1 MDSQRFLGL
10 AGQGREGCRCQ
21 KGEVLLNANNLGH
34 YDCHCIKMCR
44 KQNILPVFLKSYH
57 MEKKG
62 QGGKSLA
69 NFVYLYFW
77 NNV

>member
-1 MDSQRFLGL
+1 MIVIAL
-10 AGQGREGCRCQ
+10 RC
-21 KGEVLLNANNLGH
+21 GEK
-34 YDCHCIKMCR
+34 I
-44 KQNILPVFLKSYH
+44 NILPVFLKSYH